1 MTSTT
6 THISKIANVMIP
18 VADVDEAITFY
29 TGPLGLEKR
38 TDLPFGDQYRWVEV
52 APPGADT
59 VIAIAPPGPGDTRRA
74 ADGHQPADPRHR
86 CLPRP
91 AQGCWCGRRRQGE
104 SHGWPRPA
112 DVLAARPRGKL
123 SCSWSSSDEPFG
135 QRGGWPVPPER
146 R

>member
-59 VIAIAPPGPGDTRRA
+59 VIAIAPPGPGDTTGGRQTGISLQTHDIDAFHAQLKA
-74 ADGHQPADPRHR
+74 AGV
-86 CLPRP
+86 
-91 AQGCWCGRRRQGE
+91 
-104 SHGWPRPA
+104 
-112 DVLAARPRGKL
+112 DVDAEVSRM
-123 SCSWSSSDEPFG
+123 
-135 QRGGWPVPPER
+135 GGPVPPMFWLRDPEENVLLVVELR
-146 R
+146 